1 MSAMTELVDNLEVS
15 TDTLLKWEK
24 AVCSIYDE
32 PYVTSVNE
40 VIYRYRKLP
49 NGSEL
54 HEISPTK
61 DALRFHIHRA
71 NY

>member
-40 VIYRYRKLP
+40 VYIP
-49 NGSEL
+49 
-54 HEISPTK
+54 I
-61 DALRFHIHRA
+61 
-71 NY
+71 